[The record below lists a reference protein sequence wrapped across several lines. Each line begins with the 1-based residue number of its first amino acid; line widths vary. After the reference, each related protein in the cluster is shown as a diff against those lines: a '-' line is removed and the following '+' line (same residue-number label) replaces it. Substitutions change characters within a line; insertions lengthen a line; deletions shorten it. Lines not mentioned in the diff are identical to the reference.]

1 MNAYRERQLGYQAEV
16 GAAAIKE
23 YCKEREHCYVHGL
36 PDCPFGIREYS
47 ENGKICDNRIIKRKE
62 MNSNDNP

>member
-23 YCKEREHCYVHGL
+23 YSK
-36 PDCPFGIREYS
+36 S
-47 ENGKICDNRIIKRKE
+47 ENTVMSMVFQTARSESESIARMGSFR
-62 MNSNDNP
+62 